1 MAFGFR
7 DFQWHTLTAPVRHFL
22 WVSRETAGTN
32 KYDQR
37 FQTILYTIWF
47 LEWMLLN
54 YSHLNRQILMKG
66 LFRLD
71 GAVQSKQQQHLRCSL
86 DCERLSSLTGTRC
99 RQPVWRCPSE
109 QERKELL
116 ITLLTTGGRHTQ
128 GFLWGHSAS
137 AYGHWVCQQGPQDR
151 LGIWLSPLVLIGFTV
166 ITVRWACDI
175 TPKPISTTPTIPRIW
190 DINKQGKDVG
200 RGGYSSLS
208 CFFFSSVGDKQVCV
222 STLTQYFSTQAELW
236 GEAWYWLQPRMTVC
250 FKGPLW
256 RV

>member
-1 MAFGFR
+1 
-7 DFQWHTLTAPVRHFL
+7 
-22 WVSRETAGTN
+22 
-32 KYDQR
+32 
-37 FQTILYTIWF
+37 
-47 LEWMLLN
+47 
-54 YSHLNRQILMKG
+54 MKG

-86 DCERLSSLTGTRC
+86 DWERLSALTGTRC

-208 CFFFSSVGDKQVCV
+208 CFFFLLLVTNRFVYLLWHSIFPHKQNYEERPGTDYNHGWQFVLKVHCEGFRGMY
-222 STLTQYFSTQAELW
+222 L
-236 GEAWYWLQPRMTVC
+236 
-250 FKGPLW
+250 
-256 RV
+256 